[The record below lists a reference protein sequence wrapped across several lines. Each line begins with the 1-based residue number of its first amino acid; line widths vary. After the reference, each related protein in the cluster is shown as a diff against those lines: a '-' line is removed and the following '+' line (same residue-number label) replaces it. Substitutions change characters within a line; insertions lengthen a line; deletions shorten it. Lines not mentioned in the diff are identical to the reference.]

1 MRIRR
6 PGRLINNLHGTHG
19 APRTNR
25 GTWHSLYLTSAALR
39 FHQKG
44 GNAVLIADPDH
55 LFLYM
60 PDGPGRRIDP
70 GVELPHVNS
79 PEEAIT
85 LARSR
90 PPVSRESS

>member
-1 MRIRR
+1 M
-6 PGRLINNLHGTHG
+6 
-19 APRTNR
+19 
-25 GTWHSLYLTSAALR
+25 
-39 FHQKG
+39 
-44 GNAVLIADPDH
+44 LIADPDH